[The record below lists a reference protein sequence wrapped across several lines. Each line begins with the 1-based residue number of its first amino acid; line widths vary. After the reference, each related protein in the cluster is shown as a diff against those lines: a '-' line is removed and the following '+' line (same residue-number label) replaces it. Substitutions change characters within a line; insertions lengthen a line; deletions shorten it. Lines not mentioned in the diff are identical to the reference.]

1 MRSRLALHPSMKTLL
16 RHLCFPPASA
26 LAAAMLVAL
35 LSTASAQGRAA
46 DQERALAARGRG
58 ETLPLAQIL
67 AAVEREL
74 PGRLIEIEL
83 DDDDGRIV
91 YELELLLPDG
101 RVIELKVDARTGAWL
116 SLEGARLET
125 VFRTSAGRGAAPA
138 IAPAPKVSKP

>member
-16 RHLCFPPASA
+16 RHLCFPLASA
-26 LAAAMLVAL
+26 LVAAMLVAL

-74 PGRLIEIEL
+74 PGR
-83 DDDDGRIV
+83 
-91 YELELLLPDG
+91 
-101 RVIELKVDARTGAWL
+101 VIELKVDARTGAWL

>member
-1 MRSRLALHPSMKTLL
+1 MKTRL
-16 RHLCFPPASA
+16 RHLCLPLASA
-26 LAAAMLVAL
+26 LTAAMLVTL
-35 LSTASAQGRAA
+35 LSATSAQGRPA

-74 PGRLIEIEL
+74 LGRLIEIEL

-91 YELELLLPDG
+91 YEMALLLPDG

-125 VFRTSAGRGAAPA
+125 VFRSGAGRGGAPA
-138 IAPAPKVSKP
+138 VAPAPRSSKP